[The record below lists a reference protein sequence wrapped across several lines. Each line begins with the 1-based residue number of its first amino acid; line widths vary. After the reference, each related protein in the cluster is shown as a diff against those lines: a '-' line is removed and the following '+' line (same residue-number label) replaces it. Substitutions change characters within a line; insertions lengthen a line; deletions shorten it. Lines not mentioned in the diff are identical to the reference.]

1 MDVGQARDYLYSL
14 SGLPAMKAIKEHEE
28 TLEEISC
35 LLDDLD
41 SFLQLMDQMPDFEPE
56 DRTDQK
62 WIEKVKLDLE
72 YFNSRGDKQFLENVV
87 KKLQQ

>member
-35 LLDDLD
+35 LLDDMDTFLKHLD
-41 SFLQLMDQMPDFEPE
+41 RMPDFEME
-56 DRTDQK
+56 DRSDRE
-62 WIEKVKLDLE
+62 WIEKTKQYLDTLKS
-72 YFNSRGDKQFLENVV
+72 YGDSQFLENVARN
-87 KKLQQ
+87 L